1 MCCED
6 ADGRTLLHKAAEA
19 GHLDVVAWLVSV
31 VDNMSGAAA
40 AAVNRKVQGADD
52 KGMNPLMLAVDHG
65 RNAAA
70 EFLWKR
76 FVSVTAN
83 RYRGGP
89 AVRVFHIAARRG
101 NPVLLR
107 CFASSISGI
116 ENAKV
121 GAAYP
126 QKLGRE
132 KEKQAKKRNRRRK
145 KVAQQKKKEE
155 NLTQEDASWTSL
167 HLAAHYGH
175 AAAIAA
181 LAESGKADLN
191 AEDKEG
197 LRPIDLACMKGHR
210 RAATAILDAGGVLG
224 AGTKRRR
231 ASRLWTKART
241 SLFGDVREGVA
252 EQERRMG
259 DVARCDEGLTV
270 ALKTRNAAAI
280 IDATDAFQEAKL
292 ALKEFRARFLGGSE

>member
-1 MCCED
+1 
-6 ADGRTLLHKAAEA
+6 
-19 GHLDVVAWLVSV
+19 
-31 VDNMSGAAA
+31 
-40 AAVNRKVQGADD
+40 
-52 KGMNPLMLAVDHG
+52 
-65 RNAAA
+65 
-70 EFLWKR
+70 
-76 FVSVTAN
+76 
-83 RYRGGP
+83 
-89 AVRVFHIAARRG
+89 
-101 NPVLLR
+101 
-107 CFASSISGI
+107 
-116 ENAKV
+116 
-121 GAAYP
+121 
-126 QKLGRE
+126 
-132 KEKQAKKRNRRRK
+132 
-145 KVAQQKKKEE
+145 VAQQKKKEE